1 MKNRKYMAALL
12 ILTIGAYGCGSPALA
27 ATTTISHPLY
37 GENHTLTGQD
47 STGRPDGMDDAS
59 WAALMDD
66 TIEYSEIPDLV
77 EYRSIIGR
85 TQAAMIDGQ
94 AGAMVQMTDALSST
108 ISDLRDIISDLRE
121 KAKDSTSEEEK
132 QAYLAQIKGMEYAI
146 GSASG
151 ASGKDAP
158 AYIKNSMESGI
169 STLVTKMKQGLHP
182 TKVALI
188 AGMDSAFVGYQS
200 LVELREMYAD
210 QVEMYEG
217 MYERTVRQQAL
228 GSATALEVQQAKVN
242 LDGAKLSLS
251 DTEEKL
257 RSVKDAIALTLGWN
271 AADTAKVTIGKLP
284 AYDASYMAGRNLEA
298 DIAEARLHNVA
309 YGSAMGTVDKN
320 ITGYTATDIQRRSAE
335 QDLNIT
341 MTELYNAA
349 VQAGTDVESAQLGF
363 RIADRQKASAE
374 RMLAAGMMSATDY
387 KAASMQYIA
396 SKMQADMSAIN
407 ASAAVLS
414 YQNALQGIL

>member
-1 MKNRKYMAALL
+1 MKKKKYMAALL
-12 ILTIGAYGCGSPALA
+12 ILTLGAYGLGSPALA
-27 ATTTISHPLY
+27 ATTTVSHPLY
-37 GENHTLTGQD
+37 GESHTLTGQD
-47 STGRPDGMDDAS
+47 ASGRPDGMDDAT

-66 TIEYSEIPDLV
+66 VIEYSEIPDLV

-85 TQAAMIDGQ
+85 TQTAMIDGQ
-94 AGAMVQMTDALSST
+94 ADGMVQVADALSGT
-108 ISDLRDIISDLRE
+108 ISDLRDTISELRE
-121 KAKDSTSEEEK
+121 KATDSTSEEEK
-132 QAYLAQIKGMEYAI
+132 QAYLMQIKGMEYAI
-146 GSASG
+146 SSTNSASPTY
-151 ASGKDAP
+151 A
-158 AYIKNSMESGI
+158 KNQMESGI

-188 AGMDSAFVGYQS
+188 SGMNGAFVGYQS

-210 QVEMYEG
+210 QVGMYEG
-217 MYERTVRQQAL
+217 MYDRAVRQQAL

-242 LDGAKLSLS
+242 LEGAKLSLS

-257 RSVKDAIALTLGWN
+257 RSVKDAIALTLGWS

-284 AYDASYMAGRNLEA
+284 AYDASFMAGRNLEA

-335 QDLNIT
+335 QNLNIT
-341 MTELYNAA
+341 MTELYNTA
-349 VQAGTDVESAQLGF
+349 VQAGTTAESAQLGF
-363 RIADRQKASAE
+363 RIADRQKDSAE
-374 RMLAAGMMSATDY
+374 RMLAAGMMSLTDY

-407 ASAAVLS
+407 ASAAVLN

>member
-12 ILTIGAYGCGSPALA
+12 ILTLGAYGLGSPALA
-27 ATTTISHPLY
+27 ATTTVSHPLY
-37 GENHTLTGQD
+37 GESHTLTGQD
-47 STGRPDGMDDAS
+47 ASGRPDGMDDAT

-66 TIEYSEIPDLV
+66 VIEYSEIPDLV

-85 TQAAMIDGQ
+85 TQTAMIDGR
-94 AGAMVQMTDALSST
+94 ADGMVQVVDALSSA
-108 ISDLRDIISDLRE
+108 ISDLRDTISDLQE
-121 KAKDSTSEEEK
+121 KATDSTSEEEK
-132 QAYLAQIKGMEYAI
+132 QAYLMQIKGMEYAI
-146 GSASG
+146 SSTNSASPTY
-151 ASGKDAP
+151 A
-158 AYIKNSMESGI
+158 KNQMESGI

-188 AGMDSAFVGYQS
+188 SSMNGAFVGYQS

-210 QVEMYEG
+210 QVGMYEG
-217 MYERTVRQQAL
+217 MYERAVRQQAL

-242 LDGAKLSLS
+242 LEGAKLSLS

-271 AADTAKVTIGKLP
+271 AADTAKVTIEKLP
-284 AYDASYMAGRNLEA
+284 AYDASFMASRNLEA

-335 QDLNIT
+335 QNLNIT
-341 MTELYNAA
+341 MTELYNTA
-349 VQAGTDVESAQLGF
+349 VQAGTTAESAQLGF

-374 RMLAAGMMSATDY
+374 RMLAAGMMSLTDY

-396 SKMQADMSAIN
+396 SKMQANMSAIN
-407 ASAAVLS
+407 ASAAVLN

>member
-12 ILTIGAYGCGSPALA
+12 ILTLGAYGLGSPALA

-37 GENHTLTGQD
+37 GESHTLTGQD
-47 STGRPDGMDDAS
+47 ASGRPDGMDDAT

-66 TIEYSEIPDLV
+66 VIEYSEIPDLV
-77 EYRSIIGR
+77 EYRSILGR
-85 TQAAMIDGQ
+85 TQTAMIGGRADG
-94 AGAMVQMTDALSST
+94 MVQMVDALSSAIRDLRDT
-108 ISDLRDIISDLRE
+108 ISDLQE
-121 KAKDSTSEEEK
+121 KATDSTSGEEK
-132 QAYLAQIKGMEYAI
+132 QAYLMQIKGMEYAI
-146 GSASG
+146 SSTNSASPTY
-151 ASGKDAP
+151 A
-158 AYIKNSMESGI
+158 KNQMESGI

-188 AGMDSAFVGYQS
+188 SGMNGAFVGYQS

-210 QVEMYEG
+210 QVGMYEG
-217 MYERTVRQQAL
+217 MYERAVRQQAL

-242 LDGAKLSLS
+242 LEGAKLSLS

-284 AYDASYMAGRNLEA
+284 AYDASFMAGRNLEA

-335 QDLNIT
+335 QNLNIT
-341 MTELYNAA
+341 MTELYNTA
-349 VQAGTDVESAQLGF
+349 VQAGTTAESAQLGF
-363 RIADRQKASAE
+363 RIADRQKDSAE
-374 RMLAAGMMSATDY
+374 RMLAAGMMSLTDY

-396 SKMQADMSAIN
+396 SKMQANMSAIN
-407 ASAAVLS
+407 ASAAVLN

>member
-12 ILTIGAYGCGSPALA
+12 ILTLGAYGLGSPALA
-27 ATTTISHPLY
+27 ATTTVSHPLY
-37 GENHTLTGQD
+37 GESHTLTGQD
-47 STGRPDGMDDAS
+47 ASGRPDGMDDAT

-66 TIEYSEIPDLV
+66 VIEYSEIPDLV
-77 EYRSIIGR
+77 EYRSILGR
-85 TQAAMIDGQ
+85 TQTAMIDGR
-94 AGAMVQMTDALSST
+94 ADGMVQMVDALSGAISDLRDT
-108 ISDLRDIISDLRE
+108 ISDLRDR
-121 KAKDSTSEEEK
+121 AADSTSAEEK
-132 QAYLAQIKGMEYAI
+132 QALLMQVQVLEGMIGTAGGTGLAGNQ
-146 GSASG
+146 
-151 ASGKDAP
+151 
-158 AYIKNSMESGI
+158 NQTESGI
-169 STLVTKMKQGLHP
+169 STLVTKMKKGLHP

-188 AGMDSAFVGYQS
+188 SGMNGAFVGYQS

-210 QVEMYEG
+210 QVGMYEG
-217 MYERTVRQQAL
+217 MYERAVRQQAL

-242 LDGAKLSLS
+242 LEGAKLSLS

-284 AYDASYMAGRNLEA
+284 AYDASFMAGRNLEA
-298 DIAEARLHNVA
+298 DIAEARLHNVS

-335 QDLNIT
+335 QNLNIT
-341 MTELYNAA
+341 MTELYNTA
-349 VQAGTDVESAQLGF
+349 VQAGTTAESAQLGF
-363 RIADRQKASAE
+363 RIADRQKDSAE
-374 RMLAAGMMSATDY
+374 RMLAAGMMSLTDY

-396 SKMQADMSAIN
+396 SKMQANMSAIN
-407 ASAAVLS
+407 ASAAVLN

>member
-1 MKNRKYMAALL
+1 MKKKKYMAALL
-12 ILTIGAYGCGSPALA
+12 ILTLGAYGLGSPALA
-27 ATTTISHPLY
+27 ATTTVSHPLY
-37 GENHTLTGQD
+37 GESHTLTGQD
-47 STGRPDGMDDAS
+47 ASGRPDGMDDAT

-66 TIEYSEIPDLV
+66 VIEYSEIPDLV
-77 EYRSIIGR
+77 EYRSILGR
-85 TQAAMIDGQ
+85 TQTAMIDGR
-94 AGAMVQMTDALSST
+94 ADGMVQMVDALSSAIRDLRDT
-108 ISDLRDIISDLRE
+108 ISDLQE
-121 KAKDSTSEEEK
+121 KATDSTSEEEK
-132 QAYLAQIKGMEYAI
+132 QAYLMQIKGMEYAI
-146 GSASG
+146 SSTNSASPTY
-151 ASGKDAP
+151 A
-158 AYIKNSMESGI
+158 KNQMESGI

-188 AGMDSAFVGYQS
+188 SGMNGAFVGYQS

-210 QVEMYEG
+210 QVGMYEG
-217 MYERTVRQQAL
+217 MYERAVRQQAL

-242 LDGAKLSLS
+242 LEGAKLSLA

-284 AYDASYMAGRNLEA
+284 AYDASFMAGRNLEA

-341 MTELYNAA
+341 MTELYNTA
-349 VQAGTDVESAQLGF
+349 VQAGTIAESAQLGF
-363 RIADRQKASAE
+363 QIADRQKASAE
-374 RMLAAGMMSATDY
+374 RMLVAGMMSLTDY

-396 SKMQADMSAIN
+396 SKMQANMSAIN
-407 ASAAVLS
+407 ASAAVLN

>member
-1 MKNRKYMAALL
+1 MKKKKYMAALL
-12 ILTIGAYGCGSPALA
+12 ILTLGAYGLGSPALA
-27 ATTTISHPLY
+27 ATTTVSHPLY
-37 GENHTLTGQD
+37 GESHTLTGQD
-47 STGRPDGMDDAS
+47 ASGRPDGMDDAT

-66 TIEYSEIPDLV
+66 VIEYSEIPDLV
-77 EYRSIIGR
+77 EYRSILGR
-85 TQAAMIDGQ
+85 TQTAMIDGR
-94 AGAMVQMTDALSST
+94 ADGMVQVVDALSGAIRDLRDT
-108 ISDLRDIISDLRE
+108 ISDLQE
-121 KAKDSTSEEEK
+121 KATDSTSEEEK
-132 QAYLAQIKGMEYAI
+132 QAYLMQIKGMEYAI
-146 GSASG
+146 SSTNSASPTY
-151 ASGKDAP
+151 A
-158 AYIKNSMESGI
+158 KNQMESGI

-188 AGMDSAFVGYQS
+188 SGMNGAFVGYQS

-210 QVEMYEG
+210 QVGMYEG
-217 MYERTVRQQAL
+217 MYDRAVRQQAL

-242 LDGAKLSLS
+242 LEGAKLSLS

-257 RSVKDAIALTLGWN
+257 RSVKDAIALTLGWS

-284 AYDASYMAGRNLEA
+284 AYDASFMAGRNLEA

-335 QDLNIT
+335 QNLNIT
-341 MTELYNAA
+341 MTELYNTA
-349 VQAGTDVESAQLGF
+349 VQAGTTAESAQLGF
-363 RIADRQKASAE
+363 RIADRQKDSAE
-374 RMLAAGMMSATDY
+374 RMLAAGMMSLTDY

-407 ASAAVLS
+407 ASAAVLN

>member
-1 MKNRKYMAALL
+1 MKKKKYMTALL
-12 ILTIGAYGCGSPALA
+12 ILTLGAYGLGSPALA
-27 ATTTISHPLY
+27 ATTTVSHPLY
-37 GENHTLTGQD
+37 GESHTLTGQD
-47 STGRPDGMDDAS
+47 ALGRPDGMDDAT

-66 TIEYSEIPDLV
+66 VIEYSEIPDLV

-85 TQAAMIDGQ
+85 TQAAMIDGR
-94 AGAMVQMTDALSST
+94 ADGMVQVVDALSGA
-108 ISDLRDIISDLRE
+108 ISDLRDTISDLQE
-121 KAKDSTSEEEK
+121 KATDSTSEEEK
-132 QAYLAQIKGMEYAI
+132 QAYLMQIKGMEYAI
-146 GSASG
+146 SSTNSASPTY
-151 ASGKDAP
+151 A
-158 AYIKNSMESGI
+158 KNQMESGI

-188 AGMDSAFVGYQS
+188 SGMNGAFVGYQS
-200 LVELREMYAD
+200 LVELQEMYAD
-210 QVEMYEG
+210 QVGMYEG
-217 MYERTVRQQAL
+217 MYERAVRQQAL

-242 LDGAKLSLS
+242 LEGAKLSLS

-284 AYDASYMAGRNLEA
+284 AYDASFMAGRNLEA

-335 QDLNIT
+335 QNLNIT
-341 MTELYNAA
+341 MTELYNTA
-349 VQAGTDVESAQLGF
+349 VQAGTTAESAQLGF
-363 RIADRQKASAE
+363 RIADRQKDSAE
-374 RMLAAGMMSATDY
+374 RMLAAGMMSLTDY

-407 ASAAVLS
+407 ASAAVLN

>member
-1 MKNRKYMAALL
+1 MKKKKYMAALL
-12 ILTIGAYGCGSPALA
+12 ILTLGAYGLGSPALA
-27 ATTTISHPLY
+27 ATTTVSHPLY
-37 GENHTLTGQD
+37 GESHTLTGQD
-47 STGRPDGMDDAS
+47 ALGRPDGMDDAT

-66 TIEYSEIPDLV
+66 VIEYSEIPDLV
-77 EYRSIIGR
+77 EYRSILGR
-85 TQAAMIDGQ
+85 TQTAMIDGRVD
-94 AGAMVQMTDALSST
+94 GMVQVVDALSGAIRDLRDT
-108 ISDLRDIISDLRE
+108 ISDLQE
-121 KAKDSTSEEEK
+121 KATDSTSEEEK
-132 QAYLAQIKGMEYAI
+132 QAYLMQIKGMEYAI
-146 GSASG
+146 SSTNSASPTY
-151 ASGKDAP
+151 A
-158 AYIKNSMESGI
+158 KNQMESGI

-188 AGMDSAFVGYQS
+188 SGMNGAFVGYQS

-210 QVEMYEG
+210 QVGMYEG
-217 MYERTVRQQAL
+217 MYERAVRQQAL

-242 LDGAKLSLS
+242 LEGAKLSLS

-284 AYDASYMAGRNLEA
+284 AYDASFMAGRNLEA

-335 QDLNIT
+335 QNLNIT
-341 MTELYNAA
+341 MTELYNTA
-349 VQAGTDVESAQLGF
+349 VQAGTTAESAQLGF
-363 RIADRQKASAE
+363 RIADRQKDSAE
-374 RMLAAGMMSATDY
+374 RMLAAGMMSLTDY

-396 SKMQADMSAIN
+396 SKMQANMSAIN
-407 ASAAVLS
+407 ASAAVLN

>member
-1 MKNRKYMAALL
+1 MKKKKYMAALL
-12 ILTIGAYGCGSPALA
+12 ILTLGAYGLGSPALA
-27 ATTTISHPLY
+27 ATTTVSHPLY
-37 GENHTLTGQD
+37 GESHTLTGQD
-47 STGRPDGMDDAS
+47 ALGRPDGMDDAT

-66 TIEYSEIPDLV
+66 VIEYSEIPDLV
-77 EYRSIIGR
+77 EYRSILGR
-85 TQAAMIDGQ
+85 TQTAMIDGRVD
-94 AGAMVQMTDALSST
+94 GMVQVVDALSGAIRDLRDT
-108 ISDLRDIISDLRE
+108 ISDLQE
-121 KAKDSTSEEEK
+121 KATDSTSEEEK
-132 QAYLAQIKGMEYAI
+132 QAYLMQIKGMEYAI
-146 GSASG
+146 SSTNSASPTY
-151 ASGKDAP
+151 A
-158 AYIKNSMESGI
+158 KNQMESGI

-188 AGMDSAFVGYQS
+188 SGMNGAFVGYQS
-200 LVELREMYAD
+200 LVELREMYTD
-210 QVEMYEG
+210 QVGMYEG
-217 MYERTVRQQAL
+217 MYERAVRQQAI

-242 LDGAKLSLS
+242 LEGAKLSLS

-284 AYDASYMAGRNLEA
+284 AYDASFMAGRNLEA

-335 QDLNIT
+335 QNLNIT
-341 MTELYNAA
+341 MTELYNTA
-349 VQAGTDVESAQLGF
+349 VQAGTTAESAQLGF
-363 RIADRQKASAE
+363 RIADRQKDSAE
-374 RMLAAGMMSATDY
+374 RMLAVGMMSLTDY

-396 SKMQADMSAIN
+396 SKMQANMSAIN
-407 ASAAVLS
+407 ASAAVLN

>member
-1 MKNRKYMAALL
+1 MKKKKYMTALL
-12 ILTIGAYGCGSPALA
+12 ILTLGAYGLGSPALA
-27 ATTTISHPLY
+27 ATTTVSHPLY
-37 GENHTLTGQD
+37 GESHTLTGQD
-47 STGRPDGMDDAS
+47 ASGRPDGMDDAT

-66 TIEYSEIPDLV
+66 VIEYSEIPDLV

-85 TQAAMIDGQ
+85 TQTAMIDGR
-94 AGAMVQMTDALSST
+94 ADGMVQMVDALSGA
-108 ISDLRDIISDLRE
+108 ISDLRDTISDLQE
-121 KAKDSTSEEEK
+121 KATDSTSEEEK
-132 QAYLAQIKGMEYAI
+132 QAYLMQIKGMEYAI
-146 GSASG
+146 SSTNSASPTY
-151 ASGKDAP
+151 A
-158 AYIKNSMESGI
+158 KNQMESGI
-169 STLVTKMKQGLHP
+169 LTLVTKMKQGLHP

-188 AGMDSAFVGYQS
+188 SGMNGAFVGYQS

-210 QVEMYEG
+210 QVGMYEG
-217 MYERTVRQQAL
+217 MYDRAVRQQAL

-242 LDGAKLSLS
+242 LEGAKLSLS

-284 AYDASYMAGRNLEA
+284 AYDASFMAGRNLEA

-309 YGSAMGTVDKN
+309 YGSAMSTVDKN
-320 ITGYTATDIQRRSAE
+320 ITGYTVTDIQRRSAE
-335 QDLNIT
+335 QNLNIT
-341 MTELYNAA
+341 MTELYNTA
-349 VQAGTDVESAQLGF
+349 VQAGATAESAQLGF

-374 RMLAAGMMSATDY
+374 RMLAAGMMSLTDY

-407 ASAAVLS
+407 ASAAVLN

>member
-1 MKNRKYMAALL
+1 MKKKKYMTALL
-12 ILTIGAYGCGSPALA
+12 ILTLGAYGLGSPALA
-27 ATTTISHPLY
+27 ATTTVSHPLY
-37 GENHTLTGQD
+37 GESHTLTGQD
-47 STGRPDGMDDAS
+47 ASGRPDGMDDAT

-66 TIEYSEIPDLV
+66 VIEYSEIPDLV

-85 TQAAMIDGQ
+85 TQTAMIDGR
-94 AGAMVQMTDALSST
+94 ADGMVQVVDALSGAIRDLRDT
-108 ISDLRDIISDLRE
+108 ISDLQE
-121 KAKDSTSEEEK
+121 KATDSTSEEEK
-132 QAYLAQIKGMEYAI
+132 QAYLMQIKGMEYAI
-146 GSASG
+146 SSTNSASPTY
-151 ASGKDAP
+151 A
-158 AYIKNSMESGI
+158 KNQMESGI

-188 AGMDSAFVGYQS
+188 SGMNGAFVGYQS

-210 QVEMYEG
+210 QVGMYEG
-217 MYERTVRQQAL
+217 MYERAVRQQAL
-228 GSATALEVQQAKVN
+228 GSATALEVQQARVN
-242 LDGAKLSLS
+242 LEGAKLSLS

-271 AADTAKVTIGKLP
+271 AADTAKVAIGKLP

-309 YGSAMGTVDKN
+309 YGSAMSTVDKN

-335 QDLNIT
+335 QNLNIT
-341 MTELYNAA
+341 MTELYNTA
-349 VQAGTDVESAQLGF
+349 VQAGATAESAQLGF

-374 RMLAAGMMSATDY
+374 RMLAAGMMSLTDY

-407 ASAAVLS
+407 ASAAVLN

>member
-1 MKNRKYMAALL
+1 MKKKKYMTALL
-12 ILTIGAYGCGSPALA
+12 ILTLGAYGLGSPALA
-27 ATTTISHPLY
+27 ATTTVSHPLY
-37 GENHTLTGQD
+37 GESHTLTGQD
-47 STGRPDGMDDAS
+47 ASGRPDGMDDAT

-66 TIEYSEIPDLV
+66 VIEYSEIPDLV

-85 TQAAMIDGQ
+85 TQTAMIDGR
-94 AGAMVQMTDALSST
+94 ADGMVQVVDALSSA
-108 ISDLRDIISDLRE
+108 ISDLRDTISDLQE
-121 KAKDSTSEEEK
+121 KAANSTSEEEK
-132 QAYLAQIKGMEYAI
+132 QAYLMQIKGMEYAI
-146 GSASG
+146 SSTNSASPTY
-151 ASGKDAP
+151 A
-158 AYIKNSMESGI
+158 KNQMESGI

-188 AGMDSAFVGYQS
+188 SGMNGAFVGYQS

-210 QVEMYEG
+210 QVGMYEG
-217 MYERTVRQQAL
+217 MYERAVRQQAL

-242 LDGAKLSLS
+242 LEGAKLSLS

-271 AADTAKVTIGKLP
+271 AADTAKVTIEKLP
-284 AYDASYMAGRNLEA
+284 AYDASFMASRNLEA

-335 QDLNIT
+335 QNLNIT
-341 MTELYNAA
+341 MTELYNTA
-349 VQAGTDVESAQLGF
+349 VQAGTTAESAQLGF
-363 RIADRQKASAE
+363 QIADRQKASAE
-374 RMLAAGMMSATDY
+374 RMLAAGMMSLTDY

-396 SKMQADMSAIN
+396 SKMQANMSAIN
-407 ASAAVLS
+407 ASAAVLN

>member
-1 MKNRKYMAALL
+1 MKKKKYMTALL
-12 ILTIGAYGCGSPALA
+12 ILTLGAYGLGSPALA
-27 ATTTISHPLY
+27 ATTTVSHPLY
-37 GENHTLTGQD
+37 GESHTLTGQD
-47 STGRPDGMDDAS
+47 ASGRPNGMDDAT

-66 TIEYSEIPDLV
+66 VIEYSEIPDLV

-85 TQAAMIDGQ
+85 TQTAMIDGR
-94 AGAMVQMTDALSST
+94 ADGMVQMVDALSSAIRDLRDT
-108 ISDLRDIISDLRE
+108 ISDLQE
-121 KAKDSTSEEEK
+121 KATDSTSEEEK
-132 QAYLAQIKGMEYAI
+132 QAYLMQIKGMEYAI
-146 GSASG
+146 SSTNSASPTY
-151 ASGKDAP
+151 A
-158 AYIKNSMESGI
+158 KNQMESGI
-169 STLVTKMKQGLHP
+169 STLVTKLKQGLHP

-188 AGMDSAFVGYQS
+188 SGMNGAFVGYQS

-210 QVEMYEG
+210 QVGMYEG
-217 MYERTVRQQAL
+217 MYERAVRQQAL

-242 LDGAKLSLS
+242 LEGAKLSLA

-284 AYDASYMAGRNLEA
+284 AYDASFMAGRNLEA

-335 QDLNIT
+335 QNLSIT
-341 MTELYNAA
+341 MTELYNTA
-349 VQAGTDVESAQLGF
+349 VQAGTGYESAQLGF
-363 RIADRQKASAE
+363 QIADRQKGSAE
-374 RMLAAGMMSATDY
+374 RMLAAGMMSLTDY

-396 SKMQADMSAIN
+396 SKMQANMSAIN
-407 ASAAVLS
+407 VSAAVLN

>member
-1 MKNRKYMAALL
+1 MKKKKYMTALL
-12 ILTIGAYGCGSPALA
+12 ILTLGAYGLGSPALA
-27 ATTTISHPLY
+27 ATTTVSHPLY
-37 GENHTLTGQD
+37 GESHTLTGQD
-47 STGRPDGMDDAS
+47 ASGRPDGMDDAT

-66 TIEYSEIPDLV
+66 VIEYSEIPDLV

-85 TQAAMIDGQ
+85 TQTAMIDGR
-94 AGAMVQMTDALSST
+94 ADGMVQMVDALSGA
-108 ISDLRDIISDLRE
+108 ISDLRDTISDLQE
-121 KAKDSTSEEEK
+121 KATDSTSEEEK
-132 QAYLAQIKGMEYAI
+132 QAYLMQIKGMEYAI
-146 GSASG
+146 SSTNSASPTY
-151 ASGKDAP
+151 A
-158 AYIKNSMESGI
+158 KNQMESGI

-188 AGMDSAFVGYQS
+188 SGMNGAFVGYQS

-210 QVEMYEG
+210 QVGMYEG
-217 MYERTVRQQAL
+217 MYERAVRQQAL

-242 LDGAKLSLS
+242 LESAKLSLS

-271 AADTAKVTIGKLP
+271 AADTAKVTIGNLP
-284 AYDASYMAGRNLEA
+284 AYDASFMAGRNLEA

-335 QDLNIT
+335 QNLNIT
-341 MTELYNAA
+341 MTELYNTA
-349 VQAGTDVESAQLGF
+349 VQAGTTAESAQLGF
-363 RIADRQKASAE
+363 QIADRQKASAE
-374 RMLAAGMMSATDY
+374 RMLAAGMMSLTDY

-396 SKMQADMSAIN
+396 SKMQANMSVIN
-407 ASAAVLS
+407 ASAAVLN
-414 YQNALQGIL
+414 YQNTLQGIL

>member
-1 MKNRKYMAALL
+1 MKKRKYMTALL
-12 ILTIGAYGCGSPALA
+12 ILTLGAYGCGSPALA

-37 GENHTLTGQD
+37 GESHTLTGQD
-47 STGRPDGMDDAS
+47 ASGRPDGMDDAS

-85 TQAAMIDGQ
+85 TQTAMIDGR
-94 AGAMVQMTDALSST
+94 ADGMVQMVDALSGA
-108 ISDLRDIISDLRE
+108 ISDLRDTISDLQE
-121 KAKDSTSEEEK
+121 KATDSTSEEEK
-132 QAYLAQIKGMEYAI
+132 QAYLMQIKGMEYAI
-146 GSASG
+146 SSTNSASPTY
-151 ASGKDAP
+151 A
-158 AYIKNSMESGI
+158 KNQMESGI

-188 AGMDSAFVGYQS
+188 SGMNGAFVGYQS

-210 QVEMYEG
+210 QVGMYEG
-217 MYERTVRQQAL
+217 MYERAVRQQAL

-242 LDGAKLSLS
+242 LEGAKLSLA

-284 AYDASYMAGRNLEA
+284 AYDASFMSGRNLEA

-335 QDLNIT
+335 QNLNIT
-341 MTELYNAA
+341 MTELYNTA
-349 VQAGTDVESAQLGF
+349 VQAGTTAESAQLGF
-363 RIADRQKASAE
+363 RIADRQKDSAE
-374 RMLAAGMMSATDY
+374 RMLAAGMMSLTDY

-396 SKMQADMSAIN
+396 SKMQANMSAIN
-407 ASAAVLS
+407 ASAAVLN

>member
-1 MKNRKYMAALL
+1 MKKKKYMTALL
-12 ILTIGAYGCGSPALA
+12 ILTLGAYGLGSPALA
-27 ATTTISHPLY
+27 ATTTVSHPLY
-37 GENHTLTGQD
+37 GESHTLTEQD
-47 STGRPDGMDDAS
+47 ASGRPDGMDDAT

-66 TIEYSEIPDLV
+66 VIEYSEIPDLV

-85 TQAAMIDGQ
+85 TQTAMIDGR
-94 AGAMVQMTDALSST
+94 ANGMVQVVDALSSA
-108 ISDLRDIISDLRE
+108 ISDLRDTISDLQE
-121 KAKDSTSEEEK
+121 KAANSTSEEEK
-132 QAYLAQIKGMEYAI
+132 QAYLMQIKGMEYAI
-146 GSASG
+146 SSTNSASPTY
-151 ASGKDAP
+151 A
-158 AYIKNSMESGI
+158 KNQMESGI

-188 AGMDSAFVGYQS
+188 SGMNGAFVGYQS

-210 QVEMYEG
+210 QVGMYEG
-217 MYERTVRQQAL
+217 MYERAVRQQAL

-242 LDGAKLSLS
+242 LEGAKLSLS

-284 AYDASYMAGRNLEA
+284 AYDASFMAGRNLEA

-335 QDLNIT
+335 QNLNIT
-341 MTELYNAA
+341 MTELYNTA
-349 VQAGTDVESAQLGF
+349 VQAGTTAESAQLGF
-363 RIADRQKASAE
+363 QIADRQKASAE
-374 RMLAAGMMSATDY
+374 RMLAAGMMSLTDY

-407 ASAAVLS
+407 ASAAVLN

>member
-1 MKNRKYMAALL
+1 MKKKKYMTALL
-12 ILTIGAYGCGSPALA
+12 ILTLGAYGLGSPALA
-27 ATTTISHPLY
+27 ATTTVSHPLY
-37 GENHTLTGQD
+37 GESHTLTGQD
-47 STGRPDGMDDAS
+47 ASGRPDGMDDAT

-66 TIEYSEIPDLV
+66 VIEYSEIPDLV
-77 EYRSIIGR
+77 EYRSILGR
-85 TQAAMIDGQ
+85 TQTAMIDGR
-94 AGAMVQMTDALSST
+94 ADGMVQMVDALSGAIRDLRDT
-108 ISDLRDIISDLRE
+108 ISDLQE
-121 KAKDSTSEEEK
+121 KATDSTSEEEK
-132 QAYLAQIKGMEYAI
+132 QAYLMQIKGMEYAI
-146 GSASG
+146 SSTNSASPTY
-151 ASGKDAP
+151 A
-158 AYIKNSMESGI
+158 KNQMESGI

-188 AGMDSAFVGYQS
+188 SGMNGAFVGYQS

-210 QVEMYEG
+210 QVAMYEG
-217 MYERTVRQQAL
+217 MYERAVRQQAL

-242 LDGAKLSLS
+242 LEGAKLSLS

-284 AYDASYMAGRNLEA
+284 AYDASFMAGRNLEA

-349 VQAGTDVESAQLGF
+349 IQAGTDVESAQLGF
-363 RIADRQKASAE
+363 QIADRQKASAE
-374 RMLAAGMMSATDY
+374 RMLAAGMMSLTDY

-396 SKMQADMSAIN
+396 SKMQANMSAIN
-407 ASAAVLS
+407 ASAAVLN

>member
-1 MKNRKYMAALL
+1 MKKRKYMTALL
-12 ILTIGAYGCGSPALA
+12 VLTLGAYGCGSPALA

-37 GENHTLTGQD
+37 GESRTLTGLD
-47 STGRPDGMDDAS
+47 STGRPDGMDDAT

-85 TQAAMIDGQ
+85 TQTAMIDANASGL
-94 AGAMVQMTDALSST
+94 VQMTDALSST

-158 AYIKNSMESGI
+158 AHIKNSMESGI

-200 LVELREMYAD
+200 LVELREMYQD

-217 MYERTVRQQAL
+217 MYERAVRQQAL

-251 DTEEKL
+251 DTAEKL

-309 YGSAMGTVDKN
+309 YGSALGTVDKN

-335 QDLNIT
+335 QNLNIT

-407 ASAAVLS
+407 ASAAVLN

>member
-1 MKNRKYMAALL
+1 MKKKKYMTALL
-12 ILTIGAYGCGSPALA
+12 ILTLGAYGLGSPALA
-27 ATTTISHPLY
+27 ATTTVSHPLY
-37 GENHTLTGQD
+37 GESHTLTGQD
-47 STGRPDGMDDAS
+47 ASGRPDGMDDAT

-66 TIEYSEIPDLV
+66 VIEYSEIPDLV
-77 EYRSIIGR
+77 EYRSILGR
-85 TQAAMIDGQ
+85 TQTAMIDGR
-94 AGAMVQMTDALSST
+94 AGGMVQVVDALSGAICDLRDT
-108 ISDLRDIISDLRE
+108 ISDLQE
-121 KAKDSTSEEEK
+121 KATDSTSEEEK
-132 QAYLAQIKGMEYAI
+132 QAYLMQIKGMEYAI
-146 GSASG
+146 SSTNSASPTY
-151 ASGKDAP
+151 A
-158 AYIKNSMESGI
+158 KNQMESGI

-188 AGMDSAFVGYQS
+188 SGMNGAFVGYQS

-210 QVEMYEG
+210 QVGMYEG
-217 MYERTVRQQAL
+217 MYERAVRQQAL

-242 LDGAKLSLS
+242 FEGAKLSLS

-284 AYDASYMAGRNLEA
+284 AYDASFMAGRNLEA

-335 QDLNIT
+335 QNLNIT
-341 MTELYNAA
+341 MTELYNTA
-349 VQAGTDVESAQLGF
+349 VQAGTTAESAQLGF
-363 RIADRQKASAE
+363 QIADRQKASAE
-374 RMLAAGMMSATDY
+374 RMLAAGMMSLTDY

-396 SKMQADMSAIN
+396 SKMQANMSAIN
-407 ASAAVLS
+407 ASAAVLN